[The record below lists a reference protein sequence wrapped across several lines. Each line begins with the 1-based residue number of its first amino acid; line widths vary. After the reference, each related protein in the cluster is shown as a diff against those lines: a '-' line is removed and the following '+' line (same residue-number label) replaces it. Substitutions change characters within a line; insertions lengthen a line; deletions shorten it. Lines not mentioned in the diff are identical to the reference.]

1 MKNLLSIAHTGRCH
15 QRDGNW
21 SCTSSFCHSF
31 AAAVTKSMWEVPAL
45 LAGHSARKD
54 LVRLVEFDAAFR
66 AADFFPSWSPDLY
79 SGYGSPIFQFYA
91 PLSYYAA
98 EVPVLMGL
106 DYATALKLTQLLA
119 LFFSGLAMY
128 RLASMDFPGWMACV
142 GAIFYMSRPTGWWTC
157 SSATLLRNTALSF
170 GCRSSSGA
178 RNGSSPNPAESAWS
192 LAHWRPPR

>member
-1 MKNLLSIAHTGRCH
+1 
-15 QRDGNW
+15 
-21 SCTSSFCHSF
+21 
-31 AAAVTKSMWEVPAL
+31 MWEVPAL

-178 RNGSSPNPAESAWS
+178 RKVRLQIQPNRPG
-192 LAHWRPPR
+192 HWRTRDRRADLHAQYHGLDWHSCLRRRRLGVRVT

>member
-1 MKNLLSIAHTGRCH
+1 
-15 QRDGNW
+15 
-21 SCTSSFCHSF
+21 
-31 AAAVTKSMWEVPAL
+31 MWEVPAL

-54 LVRLVEFDAAFR
+54 LVRLAEFDAAFR

-128 RLASMDFPGWMACV
+128 RLASTDFPGWVACV
-142 GAIFYMSRPTGWWTC
+142 GAIFYMVAPYR
-157 SSATLLRNTALSF
+157 LVDMFIRHALAEHCAFIWLPLIVWDTERFVS
-170 GCRSSSGA
+170 
-178 RNGSSPNPAESAWS
+178 NPAESAWS

>member
-1 MKNLLSIAHTGRCH
+1 MSPTRWKLVLHILILSLV
-15 QRDGNW
+15 
-21 SCTSSFCHSF
+21 

-79 SGYGSPIFQFYA
+79 SGYGSPIFQYYA

-106 DYATALKLTQLLA
+106 DYATAFKLTQLLA
-119 LFFSGLAMY
+119 LFFSGLAMC

-142 GAIFYMSRPTGWWTC
+142 AGSNATIAPGPGDTAISTCVPRADFQSLLEIPCFSR
-157 SSATLLRNTALSF
+157 SAAVPSRRLISCPLHGR
-170 GCRSSSGA
+170 
-178 RNGSSPNPAESAWS
+178 
-192 LAHWRPPR
+192 